1 MLFIEAMADAAVSLG
16 IKRDDALKIA
26 AGTIMGSGKLCLD
39 TGTNPAVLKDMVCS
53 PGGTTI
59 AGVMALE
66 ENGFRNA
73 VIKSVTAAYDKTEI
87 SEVTIYTDG
96 ACSGNPGPGGWAA
109 ILIAGNFK
117 KELSGGEAQT
127 TNNRMEL
134 AGVINGLRA
143 LKRPC
148 KVTIYSDSAYVVN
161 AFNQNWLAKWM
172 TNGWKN
178 SAKAEVANADLWKE
192 LAVLT
197 ATHQVTFSKVKG
209 HADDELNNRCDE
221 LAVAESRKFK

>member
-1 MLFIEAMADAAVSLG
+1 
-16 IKRDDALKIA
+16 
-26 AGTIMGSGKLCLD
+26 MG
-39 TGTNPAVLKDMVCS
+39 
-53 PGGTTI
+53 
-59 AGVMALE
+59 
-66 ENGFRNA
+66 
-73 VIKSVTAAYDKTEI
+73 EI

-96 ACSGNPGPGGWAA
+96 ACSGNPGPGGWTA
-109 ILIAGNFK
+109 ILIAGNYK

-134 AGVINGLRA
+134 SGVINGLRA

-148 KVTIYSDSAYVVN
+148 TVTIFSDSAYVVN
-161 AFNQNWLAKWM
+161 AFNQNWLSKWM

-197 ATHQVTFSKVKG
+197 ATHKVTFSKVKG